1 MKKIL
6 LILSIITLVS
16 CADETKRLNNLQKM
30 FPERK
35 IEPAT
40 GLIKSGGYDFITI
53 DSTGQIIAVR
63 FYPFSE
69 TKVSSFRNVR

>member
-1 MKKIL
+1 
-6 LILSIITLVS
+6 
-16 CADETKRLNNLQKM
+16 M